1 MYSRLIYSYNSYRSK
16 ITQLDASMLAMLYS
30 GLDSV
35 ISNKIAIKLALLTL
49 KIPQDIDRQNK
60 VLEQNLG
67 L

>member
-49 KIPQDIDRQNK
+49 KIPHDID
-60 VLEQNLG
+60 
-67 L
+67 